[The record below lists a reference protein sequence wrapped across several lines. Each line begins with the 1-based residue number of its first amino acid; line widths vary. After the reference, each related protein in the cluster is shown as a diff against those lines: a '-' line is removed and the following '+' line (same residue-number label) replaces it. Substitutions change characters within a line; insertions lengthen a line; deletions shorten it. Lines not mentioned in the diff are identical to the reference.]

1 MLLFF
6 CLFFSKKCIYMFM
19 RCKLFDCN
27 MMKHI
32 RDNAET
38 SIRNAIYFKKIP
50 LKIHTS
56 GSYLRL

>member
-6 CLFFSKKCIYMFM
+6 FFQINAYIY
-19 RCKLFDCN
+19 LFDFT

-38 SIRNAIYFKKIP
+38 SIRNAIY
-50 LKIHTS
+50 
-56 GSYLRL
+56 